1 MRSLVVAA
9 SLGFVLIGS
18 AAAED
23 PIFLPGK
30 TETLSPEA
38 QTRSIFSEFRAGN
51 FRSSAGADA
60 LFGPTEPAQSGEI
73 LFNKPVTASDP
84 WIDAL
89 LPRPLVGSEFN
100 AADGIGSG
108 YAGFAWTFNLT
119 ENLSLE
125 GSLSSAFSSVMP
137 DQTSPLF
144 TLAPACDL
152 SFRET
157 ARLGLQLSQSW
168 TMQGVLQHSNSGA
181 LCSQGSS
188 ETNAALR
195 FDYKF

>member
-1 MRSLVVAA
+1 MRSLVVATVMGM
-9 SLGFVLIGS
+9 LFFGS

-23 PIFLPGK
+23 PIFLPNK

-38 QTRSIFSEFRAGN
+38 QTRSLFSEFRAGE
-51 FRSSAGADA
+51 FRSAGGTEA
-60 LFGPTEPAQSGEI
+60 LFGPTAPSQSGEI

-89 LPRPLVGSEFN
+89 LPRPHLGNEFN
-100 AADGIGSG
+100 AAEGTDSG
-108 YAGFAWTFNLT
+108 YAGLTWTFNLT
-119 ENLSLE
+119 ENLFLE
-125 GSLSSAFSSVMP
+125 GSLSSAFSSIMP
-137 DQTSPLF
+137 DQSSPLF

-157 ARLGLQLSQSW
+157 ARLGMQLTPNW
-168 TMQGVLQHSNSGA
+168 TMQGVLQHSNSDA
-181 LCSQGSS
+181 LCSQGGS